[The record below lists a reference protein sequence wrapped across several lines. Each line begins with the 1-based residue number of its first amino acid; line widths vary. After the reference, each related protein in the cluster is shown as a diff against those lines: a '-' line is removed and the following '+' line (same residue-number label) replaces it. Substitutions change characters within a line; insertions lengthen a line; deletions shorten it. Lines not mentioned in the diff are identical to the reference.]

1 MAKYSYLLS
10 AFPNN
15 KYNLDSLTNEVKA
28 SSIVSILQYMNGN
41 EAGVEIFFETALSGG
56 DQTTLDGIIA
66 AHQGEP
72 PVDSGSITIDGYL
85 TIKTQDVS
93 IVNGNLRIAALD
105 ASGQI
110 VNPSVAPVFYGQHFE
125 YAESLGASTTS
136 ATTPQ
141 SKVTMTTSDLPAG
154 KYRIYSSWLFSHSNV
169 NNSAVFDLK
178 LDGSTLLNQVIN
190 VEPKDTLNIYAL
202 SVVSYQ
208 QLSGVRQI
216 QLQYWNTATTTTI
229 SDAVIELTRVS

>member
-41 EAGVEIFFETALSGG
+41 EVGVEIFFETALSGG
-56 DQTTLDGIIA
+56 DQTTLDGIVA
-66 AHQGEP
+66 VHQGEP